1 MPRHRRY
8 FLVEYK
14 MNAQSNKANSNLAG
28 LALLSLVAT
37 HAAQAQQAAP
47 DAPVNELQQVVV
59 SASRSQAQVEAMPL
73 NTTIVSQED
82 IQKSSAQTL
91 DQLLRDVPGLNFTGV
106 PAAQTDPTGHQTKMR
121 GMGNAKVLVLLDGVP
136 IHDPFYLTTQWFKV
150 PLSNIERVEVVR
162 GGNSSL
168 WGNMAVAGVINI
180 VSKRPV
186 DNSGE
191 ASISLGFNG
200 TQSGSI
206 SKSVVLSDTLSVN
219 LAIDKLNSRGYD
231 TVPADQMWRY
241 PARQP
246 VNTQNTNIQFT
257 TFFKP
262 NPDLSGYVRIGQHV
276 QNQDISYL
284 NGKNLQTNPDISA
297 SFTQKV
303 GEKAAFTAT
312 GWAQYLE
319 FEKYN
324 GATCYWQ
331 ATGSTKCPSSNAVTP
346 AMVNNNID
354 QYYTQYGS
362 LRYREQ
368 GASAI
373 YSTALSGLLN
383 SLQLGVD
390 YRHLSA
396 TDLEYF
402 YGAPTSFNG
411 APVLGSST
419 YGTAEQTFT
428 GVFAQ
433 AKMAPTEALDI
444 TLSARYDSWDNT
456 NRVNTRTMA
465 GAATIGGAQP
475 SSNTSAFDPTLAAR
489 YAFSD
494 EIAVRGAM
502 YKSFRAPGFNNT
514 TRTFGSPNPT
524 IANPDLTPE
533 NLFGRE
539 IGLDYNKNGLSLS
552 ATYFQ
557 YDIQNM
563 IATYSIKASQYASAP
578 ALVQLICGV
587 GFANCGGGTG
597 SASYYTNDQNG
608 QSYGLELIGSW
619 KLNNDWTINGAYTGT
634 VSVLTSKTS
643 AVTTPVGVQLA
654 GIPQD
659 VVNLGVTWRPSARLQ
674 TNLQMRYI
682 GSINIDTTSTAGV
695 AYTQG
700 DITVFDA
707 SMQYK
712 FAKNLDLSA
721 SVVNLFDTQYSENAY
736 TFNQPWNKTLS
747 MPRTLT
753 VGMKLRF

>member
-1 MPRHRRY
+1 
-8 FLVEYK
+8 
-14 MNAQSNKANSNLAG
+14 MNTKPNKTTCHLAG
-28 LALLSLVAT
+28 LVLLALLAT
-37 HAAQAQQAAP
+37 QAVRAQESAAAAP
-47 DAPVNELQQVVV
+47 VKELKQIVVT
-59 SASRSQAQVEAMPL
+59 ASRSQAQIEAMPL

-82 IQKSSAQTL
+82 IQRSSAQTM
-91 DQLLRDVPGLNFTGV
+91 DQLLRDVPGLNFTGL

-136 IHDPFYLTTQWFKV
+136 MHDPFYLTTQWFKV
-150 PLSNIERVEVVR
+150 PLSGIERVEVVR

-186 DNSGE
+186 DNAGE
-191 ASISLGFNG
+191 AALSLGFNG
-200 TQSGSI
+200 TQSASI
-206 SKSVVLSDTLSVN
+206 SKDWVLSDTWSVN
-219 LAIDKLNSRGYD
+219 LSIDKLNSRGYD
-231 TVPADQMWRY
+231 TVPADQRWRY

-246 VNTQNTNIQFT
+246 VNTQDTNIQLT
-257 TFFKP
+257 SFFKP
-262 NPDLSGYVRIGQHV
+262 DSDLRGYVRIGQHV
-276 QNQDISYL
+276 QDQDISYA
-284 NGKNLQTNPDISA
+284 NGKNLQTDPDISA
-297 SFTQKV
+297 SFTQKWK
-303 GEKAAFTAT
+303 ENAAVTAT
-312 GWAQYLE
+312 AWAQYLE

-331 ATGSTKCPSSNAVTP
+331 ATSSTKCPSSNAVTP
-346 AMVNNNID
+346 AMVNNSID

-362 LRYREQ
+362 QRYREQ
-368 GASAI
+368 GASGI
-373 YSTALSGLLN
+373 YSTDLDGLV
-383 SLQLGVD
+383 SSVQWGAD

-402 YGAPTSFNG
+402 YGAPTTFNG

-419 YGTAEQTFT
+419 YGAAEQTFT

-433 AKMAPTEALDI
+433 TKLLPTEALDI
-444 TLSARYDSWDNT
+444 TLSARFDSWDNT
-456 NRVNTRTMA
+456 KRFNTRTMA
-465 GAATIGGAQP
+465 GAATVGGAQP
-475 SSNTSAFDPTLAAR
+475 SSNTSAFDPSLAAR
-489 YAFSD
+489 YAFND
-494 EIAVRGAM
+494 ELALRGAV
-502 YKSFRAPGFNNT
+502 YRSFRAPGFNNT
-514 TRTFGSPNPT
+514 TRTYGSPNPT

-539 IGLDYNKNGLSLS
+539 IGLDYNHGGLSLS

-563 IATYSIKASQYASAP
+563 IATYTIKGSQYASAP

-597 SASYYTNDQNG
+597 SASYYTNDQAG
-608 QSYGLELIGSW
+608 QSYGLELMGNW
-619 KLNNDWTINGAYTGT
+619 KINNAWTLNGAYTGT
-634 VSVLTSKTS
+634 VSVLTSKAS
-643 AVTTPVGVQLA
+643 AVTTPLGVQLA

-659 VVNLGVTWRPSARLQ
+659 VVNLGVTWKPNTALQ
-674 TNLQMRYI
+674 TSLQMRYI
-682 GSINIDTTSTAGV
+682 GSMNIDTTSTPGV

-707 SMQYK
+707 SMQYQLD
-712 FAKNLDLSA
+712 KNVALSA
-721 SVVNLFDTQYSENAY
+721 SVVNLLDTTYSENAY
-736 TFNQPWNKTLS
+736 TYNQPWNRTLS

>member
-1 MPRHRRY
+1 MTYLTKKSATH
-8 FLVEYK
+8 L
-14 MNAQSNKANSNLAG
+14 LA
-28 LALLSLVAT
+28 LALLCLAAG
-37 HAAQAQQAAP
+37 HPAQAQQDSP
-47 DAPVNELQQVVV
+47 DTEPRALKQVVV
-59 SASRSQAQVEAMPL
+59 SASRSQAQLESMPL

-82 IQKSSAQTL
+82 IRRSSAQTL
-91 DQLLRDVPGLNFTGV
+91 DQLLRDVPGLNFTGL
-106 PAAQTDPTGHQTKMR
+106 PAAQSDPTGHQTKMR
-121 GMGNAKVLVLLDGVP
+121 GLGNAKVLVLLDGVP
-136 IHDPFYLTTQWFKV
+136 LHDPFYLTTQWFKV
-150 PLSNIERVEVVR
+150 PLSNIERVEIVR

-168 WGNMAVAGVINI
+168 WGNMAVAGVINV
-180 VSKRPV
+180 VSKRPT

-191 ASISLGFNG
+191 VTVSAGFNG
-200 TQSGSI
+200 TWSDSV
-206 SKSVVLSDTLSVN
+206 SKNLVLSDTLSVN

-231 TVPADQMWRY
+231 TVPADQLWRY

-246 VNTQNTNIQFT
+246 VNTQDTNVEVT
-257 TFFKP
+257 TFFQP
-262 NPDLSGYVRIGQHV
+262 SSDLSGYVRIGQHI
-276 QNQDISYL
+276 QDQDISYV
-284 NGKNLQTNPDISA
+284 NGKNLQTDPDVAA

-303 GEKAAFTAT
+303 DETAAVSATA
-312 GWAQYLE
+312 WAQYLE

-331 ATGSTKCPSSNAVTP
+331 TTGSAKCPSNNAVTP

-362 LRYREQ
+362 QRYREQ
-368 GASAI
+368 GASTI
-373 YSTALSGLLN
+373 YTAGLSGLFN
-383 SLQLGVD
+383 SMQLGVD

-402 YGAPTSFNG
+402 YGAPTTFNG

-433 AKMAPTEALDI
+433 TKLVPTDALDF
-444 TLSARYDSWDNT
+444 TLSARFDSWDNT
-456 NRVNTRTMA
+456 NRLNTRTMA
-465 GAATIGGAQP
+465 GAATLGGIQP

-494 EIAVRGAM
+494 ALAVRGAV
-502 YKSFRAPGFNNT
+502 YRSFRAPGFNNT
-514 TRTFGSPNPT
+514 TRTYGSPNPT

-539 IGLDYNKNGLSLS
+539 IGLDYNTGDLSLS

-563 IATYSIKASQYASAP
+563 IATYSIKASQSASAP

-587 GFANCGGGTG
+587 GFANCGGANG

-608 QSYGLELIGSW
+608 QSYGLELIGNW
-619 KLNNDWTINGAYTGT
+619 KLNNAWTINGAYTGT
-634 VSVLTSKTS
+634 VSVLTSKAS
-643 AVTTPVGVQLA
+643 SVTTPVGVQLA
-654 GIPQD
+654 GTPQD
-659 VVNLGVTWRPSARLQ
+659 VVNLGVTWKPSAPLL
-674 TNLQMRYI
+674 TSVQMRYI
-682 GSINIDTTSTAGV
+682 GSMNIDTTSTAGV
-695 AYTQG
+695 AYAQG

-712 FAKNLDLSA
+712 FSKNLDLNA
-721 SVVNLFDTQYSENAY
+721 SVVNLLDTQYSENAY
-736 TFNQPWNKTLS
+736 TYNQPWARTLS

-753 VGMKLRF
+753 VGMKMRF